1 MNFSENISRQDFYY
15 DNTQNAVGGNTRRHY
30 HENYELYFLESG
42 LCNYFVDNR
51 YYMLRAGDII
61 FIPGRMIHQTNY
73 GKEAH
78 SRSVINCSNDFIP
91 DDVSSELF
99 ETCYI
104 FRNETVAGEIHDVFR
119 CIEKEYL
126 HHDDYSKKMI
136 KLQMHK
142 LFYLIARH
150 REENMVESSENKM
163 IEGIIS
169 HVKKN
174 YMNEVSLAEM
184 AESNAVSAEHLS
196 RAFKKEIGMG
206 FNEYVNAL
214 RLQKA
219 EFMLRN
225 EEGKSVSEVA
235 FACGFNDSNYF
246 SYRFKRLYGVSP
258 TSIKKRN
265 NK

>member
-1 MNFSENISRQDFYY
+1 
-15 DNTQNAVGGNTRRHY
+15 
-30 HENYELYFLESG
+30 
-42 LCNYFVDNR
+42 
-51 YYMLRAGDII
+51 
-61 FIPGRMIHQTNY
+61 
-73 GKEAH
+73 
-78 SRSVINCSNDFIP
+78 
-91 DDVSSELF
+91 
-99 ETCYI
+99 
-104 FRNETVAGEIHDVFR
+104 
-119 CIEKEYL
+119 
-126 HHDDYSKKMI
+126 MI
-136 KLQMHK
+136 KLQMQK